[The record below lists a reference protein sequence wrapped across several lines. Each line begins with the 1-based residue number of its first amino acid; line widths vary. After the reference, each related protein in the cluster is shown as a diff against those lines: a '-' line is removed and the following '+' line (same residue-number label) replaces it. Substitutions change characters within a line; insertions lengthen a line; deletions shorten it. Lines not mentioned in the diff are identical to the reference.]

1 MVGIIL
7 TEDELQTIFD
17 ILGLNENQSLVYLTL
32 LSVGTLTLGQISQL
46 TGINY
51 IQVRECMDFL
61 IGSEYV
67 DWTGGKINRYFARE
81 PFLKSFL
88 LAYDPLTLIS
98 IRDMTE
104 KKITSIKK
112 EIQTQIQPLFD
123 HLVKDDH
130 NTLLDVQN
138 LMRSAMEAHQKEID
152 NEISALTFTIR
163 EMKRRLDILFQLS
176 RKVSAATTKSK
187 SGFTT
192 DIVHGETTFIL
203 VLKDMTS
210 RAKASLT
217 ILMPYPEIQT
227 LIATSKL
234 SLPVRTRTLVV
245 GNFTKVPKS
254 ILKKVLTSN
263 IRMKQATVEFWGC
276 VRDNE
281 EVLIGPSPQKDEEME
296 ELIGIISTNP
306 IMVRFFGQ
314 QIGSL
319 ATIGKD
325 LNVE

>member
-1 MVGIIL
+1 MVGIII

-17 ILGLNENQSLVYLTL
+17 ILGLNEDQGLVYMTL

-51 IQVRECMDFL
+51 IQVRKCMDVL
-61 IGSEYV
+61 IGGEYV

-81 PFLKSFL
+81 PFLKAFL

-98 IRDMTE
+98 IRDTTN
-104 KKITSIKK
+104 KKIATIEKEFQAK
-112 EIQTQIQPLFD
+112 IDDQATLQEIQELIKAQQNQI
-123 HLVKDDH
+123 
-130 NTLLDVQN
+130 
-138 LMRSAMEAHQKEID
+138 E
-152 NEISALTFTIR
+152 NEVSALTFSIR

-176 RKVSAATTKSK
+176 RKVSAATTMKE
-187 SGFTT
+187 SGLTT
-192 DIVHGETTFIL
+192 DVVYGETTFIL
-203 VLKDMTS
+203 VLRDMAS

-234 SLPVRTRTLVV
+234 SLAVCTRTLIV
-245 GNFTKVPKS
+245 GDFAKVPKN
-254 ILKKVLTSN
+254 ILKRVIASK
-263 IRMKQATVEFWGC
+263 IRMKQSTIDFWGC

-281 EVLIGPSPQKDEEME
+281 EILIGPSPEPGEEME
-296 ELIGIISTNP
+296 DLIGIISTNP

-319 ATIGKD
+319 TSKGQD
-325 LNVE
+325 LSIEI